1 MPSEYTKDAHAL
13 PQEPGAHADAGTTA
27 KVVKEDRSTFRAS
40 VGHGTGFSGKKGQL
54 EGTGGTGDPT
64 IRYVNALTW
73 AQKLPRTG
81 KFSTADHNGKQPINY
96 YYDLSSYMIE
106 Y

>member
-1 MPSEYTKDAHAL
+1 MPSDYNRDAHAL
-13 PQEPGAHADAGTTA
+13 PQEPGAHADAGTT
-27 KVVKEDRSTFRAS
+27 KVVKQDRSTFRAS

-73 AQKLPRTG
+73 ARKLPRTG
-81 KFSTADHNGKQPINY
+81 KFSTADQTGKMPINY
-96 YYDLSSYMIE
+96 TYDLSAFYLE